1 MIEINE
7 MIMSLPDMTPEQ
19 GERLG
24 YDVAECLMNTLPPGN
39 WGSHINSVDIRLT
52 VSAST
57 DHSQLANDI
66 ASQIRYQLMNR

>member
-24 YDVAECLMNTLPPGN
+24 YDVAERLMKTLPPGDV
-39 WGSHINSVDIRLT
+39 GTHIASLDIRLT
-52 VSAST
+52 VSASA
-57 DHSQLANDI
+57 DHGQLADDI
-66 ASQIRYQLMNR
+66 AMQIRYQLMNR